1 MLKKRIALILVV
13 CVFFGLSSVSM
24 AEVSFDTNGVAAALL
39 VDADSGRILYEC
51 EKDKKFPV
59 AGLTKLPA
67 LLMICEAFDAGKII
81 DDTLISV
88 SDKASKIG
96 GTTAFLASGEQMRAA
111 DMMMAAVMINAGDAI
126 HSLACAVTGSE
137 NAAVE
142 RITERMK
149 ALGVEY
155 SAADV
160 CGTGLMLSASE
171 LSKIGLALLNSDT
184 YCRYGTM
191 YYETL
196 EHATGAQATELAN
209 PNKLIKQYSGCNG
222 IATGSSS
229 EAGYCAVFAAT
240 RGTTSYIA
248 VVLGAETSS
257 KRFGLGVEM
266 LDYGFASFRNVLVAK
281 GGDSFG
287 EAQVAGGVKRS
298 VNAVLEQDVMM
309 LMSMADTQYFTEV
322 ELYTDLVAPIS
333 EGQPIGVVRYTDR
346 SGALIMQAKLV
357 SAETVEKSSLFDY
370 IRSIL
375 HGWISI
381 F

>member
-1 MLKKRIALILVV
+1 MVKKRIALILAV
-13 CVFFGLSSVSM
+13 CVFLGIGLVSS
-24 AEVSFDTNGVAAALL
+24 AEVSFDTNGIDAALL
-39 VDADSGRILYEC
+39 MDADSGRILYEH
-51 EKDKKFPV
+51 EKDAKLPV
-59 AGLTKLPA
+59 AGLSKLPA
-67 LLMICEAFDAGKII
+67 LLMICEAFDVGMLL

-142 RITERMK
+142 RINERMK

-155 SAADV
+155 SASDI
-160 CGTGLMLSASE
+160 CGSGLVLSAAE
-171 LSKIGLALLNSDT
+171 LSKIGLALLGSDT
-184 YCRYGTM
+184 YCRFGTM
-191 YYETL
+191 YYETI
-196 EHATGAQATELAN
+196 EHATGASATELAN
-209 PNKLIKQYSGCNG
+209 PNKLIKQYSGCLG
-222 IATGSSS
+222 IATGSSA
-229 EAGYCAVFAAT
+229 EAGYCAIFAAT

-248 VVLGAETSS
+248 VVLGADNSS
-257 KRFGLGVEM
+257 KRFGLGIEM

-281 GGDSFG
+281 EGDNFG
-287 EAQVAGGVKRS
+287 EAQVVGGIKRS
-298 VNAVLEQDVMM
+298 VNAVMKQDVMM

-322 ELYTDLVAPIS
+322 ELYTNLVAPIYA
-333 EGQPIGVVRYTDR
+333 GQEIGIVRYTDR

-357 SAETVEKSSLFDY
+357 SAEAIEKSSIFDY

-375 HGWISI
+375 HGWISN